1 LTIPGHPQS
10 SLHAPPFNLPSLYI
24 LRLRYTMTVGPIV
37 SSLMMLHYSGVINRL
52 PSPFASSTAPVSPLQ
67 VLASS
72 CIIRPPNSSY
82 LLTLLPSYYLPAAP
96 HHTFSLN
103 ALKHYLLLP
112 LFATKHTRRLS
123 IMLLSKIDLHFPSIP
138 STVVTSGLDFFH
150 AEGVK
155 RSNIGGVIDI

>member
-1 LTIPGHPQS
+1 MSYQ
-10 SLHAPPFNLPSLYI
+10 
-24 LRLRYTMTVGPIV
+24 
-37 SSLMMLHYSGVINRL
+37 
-52 PSPFASSTAPVSPLQ
+52 
-67 VLASS
+67 LASLS
-72 CIIRPPNSSY
+72 VHQLDGSSITAAGFGVVIIHPPNSSH

-96 HHTFSLN
+96 HHTFSPN
-103 ALKHYLLLP
+103 ALKHYFLP
-112 LFATKHTRRLS
+112 PLVVTKHTSCLS